1 MGDLRNERVLQFL
14 LFKMW
19 KSTGATTAGFFD
31 RDIDINV
38 IVGTVHSAAAS
49 ISPVM
54 FFIENKG
61 PIQAENDE
69 EEKGK

>member
-1 MGDLRNERVLQFL
+1 
-14 LFKMW
+14 MW

-31 RDIDINV
+31 REIAISF
-38 IVGTVHSAAAS
+38 IVGTVDSAAAS

-54 FFIENKG
+54 FFSENKG